1 MLPQNESSERERE
14 RELRWK
20 LEAAGLVSY
29 NPVVE
34 VIDHHCVLCVIE
46 TNSAVCYGHRD
57 QFWYSVGAIATMVK
71 IPH

>member
-1 MLPQNESSERERE
+1 MSHQRE

-20 LEAAGLVSY
+20 LEAAVSY

-57 QFWYSVGAIATMVK
+57 QFWYSVGAITTKVK